1 MKLSAQ
7 AAALIIALILGLSPM
22 AWGQPAEK
30 ARRVGILFTLPR
42 SDPINARLR
51 DALVGGL
58 RDHGWEEGKNIV
70 LEERFAGGD
79 AVRLRELA
87 AELVALSVDVILTAQ
102 TQAIV
107 AARAKTTTIPIIMV
121 SIADPVG
128 SGLVASLARPG
139 GNITGMANQSETIP
153 AKNLELLKEN
163 KPRIKRVGIFF
174 SPDNSPAARTLK
186 AIQEEVAPRLGLTV
200 LPLAVT
206 KPEGFPEAFTTIIRE
221 RAEALL
227 VFTTPV
233 VSAHRTKI
241 VEFAI
246 QHHLP
251 SMALADFLVRDG
263 LLMSYGY
270 DILGNWRRAAS
281 FVDRIFKGAK
291 PSDLPV
297 EQVDQFRLV
306 INLKTARAIDF
317 DVTSLL
323 SRADEVIE

>member
-1 MKLSAQ
+1 
-7 AAALIIALILGLSPM
+7 
-22 AWGQPAEK
+22 
-30 ARRVGILFTLPR
+30 

-87 AELVALSVDVILTAQ
+87 AELVALSVDVIQTAQ

-107 AARAKTTTIPIIMV
+107 AARAKTATIPIIMV

-139 GNITGMANQSETIP
+139 GNITGMANQNETIP

-163 KPRIKRVGIFF
+163 KPGIKRVGIFF

-186 AIQEEVAPRLGLTV
+186 AMQEDVAPRLGLTV

-206 KPEGFPEAFTTIIRE
+206 KPCHPNY
-221 RAEALL
+221 RALT
-227 VFTTPV
+227 F
-233 VSAHRTKI
+233 
-241 VEFAI
+241 
-246 QHHLP
+246 
-251 SMALADFLVRDG
+251 ALAG
-263 LLMSYGY
+263 LSP
-270 DILGNWRRAAS
+270 A
-281 FVDRIFKGAK
+281 
-291 PSDLPV
+291 
-297 EQVDQFRLV
+297 EH
-306 INLKTARAIDF
+306 
-317 DVTSLL
+317 TSLTWSQLPYGGFSLGTASKLACQMAPSPITLRL
-323 SRADEVIE
+323 SLLPAYPSRGQVCVHPSCSPRQHGS